1 MYFFNTAQRTRSMFF
16 LLSSYLHDPEDIVFL
31 QVDCCS
37 YCELIKIYPSEIKGH
52 SRILKYISNRR
63 IETHRWIL
71 VLQILLYQTLSG
83 LLPSEISKFFPKH
96 CDHLDSG
103 ALLLHGN
110 QINIKKHSAHIK
122 GQQANDTED
131 ILGTTTT
138 STYM

>member
-1 MYFFNTAQRTRSMFF
+1 MYFFNTAQRTRSIFF
-16 LLSSYLHDPEDIVFL
+16 LLSSYDDPEDIVFL

-52 SRILKYISNRR
+52 SRILKYISNRGVKTSR
-63 IETHRWIL
+63 IIDPF
-71 VLQILLYQTLSG
+71 YQTLSG

-110 QINIKKHSAHIK
+110 QINIKEHSAHIK
-122 GQQANDTED
+122 GQQANDTAD